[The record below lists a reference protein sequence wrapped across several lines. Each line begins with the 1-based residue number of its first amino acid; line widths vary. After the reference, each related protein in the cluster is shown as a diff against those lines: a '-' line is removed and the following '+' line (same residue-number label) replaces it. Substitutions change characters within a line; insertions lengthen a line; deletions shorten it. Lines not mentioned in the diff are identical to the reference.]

1 MRKLRCLSFK
11 GSFLRLSRRIGA
23 CMQTMTQFRAA
34 VSVGLVAA
42 LCTLL
47 FGLGAH
53 GQDYPFRPLR
63 IVVPSPPEGPNNIIV
78 RIVAQKLT
86 ETRGQPFVVENRPGA
101 GGNIGT
107 DFVAKSAPDGHTLL
121 SVGPGSL
128 IINPLIGKV
137 PYDTAR
143 DFAPVTLMAR
153 APNALV
159 AHPSLPAG
167 SVTEL
172 IALARSQPGG
182 INYGSG
188 GNGSTPHLAGA
199 LFASM
204 ARIALTHVPYKGT
217 APATADLIGG
227 QAQIAFLRISTLLPP
242 AKSGKLRVLAVTG
255 KRRSPELPR
264 GPTVDEAGGPGY
276 ELSPW
281 YGLLAPAGTS
291 RGIVARLAA
300 EVTRIVRAAEIGDKL
315 AVQGAEVVG
324 GSPEEFTAAIP
335 TDRPSWARVIKDTG
349 IRGE

>member
-53 GQDYPFRPLR
+53 GQDYPFRPVR
-63 IVVPSPPEGPNNIIV
+63 IDVPYPPGGPNDIIV

-107 DFVAKSAPDGHTLL
+107 DFVAKAAPDGYTLL
-121 SVGPGSL
+121 SVEPGRL

-167 SVTEL
+167 SVKEL
-172 IALARSQPGG
+172 IELARSQPGRV
-182 INYGSG
+182 NYGSG

-199 LFASM
+199 LFAAM
-204 ARIALTHVPYKGT
+204 AGIALTHVPYKGT
-217 APATADLIGG
+217 APAMADLIGG
-227 QAQIAFLRISTLLPP
+227 QVQIAFLGIPTVL
-242 AKSGKLRVLAVTG
+242 AHVKSGKLRVLAVTG
-255 KRRSPELPR
+255 KHRSPELP
-264 GPTVDEAGGPGY
+264 GVSTVNEAGVPGY

-291 RGIVARLAA
+291 RAIVARLAA
-300 EVTRIVRAAEIGDKL
+300 EVTKIVRAGEIGDKL
-315 AVQGAEVVG
+315 AVQGAEAVG
-324 GSPEEFTAAIP
+324 GSPEEFAAVIQADSL
-335 TDRPSWARVIKDTG
+335 TWSRVVKDTG